1 MKGNVIPMTQS
12 LFAIPEPK
20 PFDQLLSLEGKT
32 AIVTGGGRGLGKYV
46 VMRFAQAGANVVFCA
61 RHTDQLQAVAEQLAS
76 LPGTL
81 VPVTADVSV
90 AEDRQKVIDTACKK
104 FGGIDILVNCAAIY
118 PPGDSFS
125 VDEKTWDSM
134 HDINTKAVFFM
145 STAAARVMVDQGRRG
160 RIINFLSTA
169 FKNAAPMFS
178 AYAISKA
185 GVWEMTRVMSKDFA
199 QYGITVNAVTPGA
212 TLTEEKAAALASGN
226 FADALQNKLG
236 VEPSEMLERLK
247 SMGGNVTEMLKQRM
261 PMGRMGYPEDLA
273 NAVLYLASDMA
284 SYVTGQN
291 IVVDGAQADNSTVS
305 IPAAPS
311 SGATPDAD
319 ATSAS
324 APDNAASSTNAA
336 ANATFSASASTPVA
350 ETTGA
355 DAVEDSNE
363 PDQGLAGHY
372 AASVD
377 TPMGKQEVELDLATD
392 GTALTGTMVF
402 MGKKLQIENGK
413 ATTVGFSYDIHIKM
427 MMRKVDASVHG
438 KRDGDTLSGTIDNP
452 MGSFAFTAARG

>member
-1 MKGNVIPMTQS
+1 MAQS
-12 LFAIPEPK
+12 LFTIPNPK

-46 VMRFAQAGANVVFCA
+46 VMRFAEAGANVVFCA
-61 RHTDQLQAVAEQLAS
+61 RHADQLQVVADQFAS

-81 VPVTADVSV
+81 APVTADVSV
-90 AEDRQKVIDTACKK
+90 AEDRQRLIDTACER
-104 FGGIDILVNCAAIY
+104 FGGLDILVNCAAIY
-118 PPGDSFS
+118 PPGDSMS

-134 HDINTKAVFFM
+134 HDINTKATFFM
-145 STAAARVMVDQGRRG
+145 STAAARVMIDQGRRG

-169 FKNAAPMFS
+169 YMNAAPMFS

-226 FADALQNKLG
+226 FAETLQNQLG
-236 VEPSEMLERLK
+236 VEPGEMLERLK
-247 SMGGNVTEMLKQRM
+247 FMGGNVTEMLKQRM

-305 IPAAPS
+305 IPTAPS
-311 SGATPDAD
+311 
-319 ATSAS
+319 TSAS
-324 APDNAASSTNAA
+324 AGAGEKEAAEKEAI
-336 ANATFSASASTPVA
+336 
-350 ETTGA
+350 EH
-355 DAVEDSNE
+355 SNE
-363 PDQGLAGHY
+363 PDQGLAGRY
-372 AASVD
+372 SASVD
-377 TPMGKQEVELDLATD
+377 TPMGKQEVELDLSTD
-392 GTALTGTMVF
+392 GTLLTGTMVF

-413 ATTVGFSYDIHIKM
+413 ATTAGFSYDIHVKM
-427 MMRKVDASVHG
+427 MMKKMDASVHG
-438 KRDGDTLSGTIDNP
+438 RREGDTLTGSIDNP
-452 MGSFAFTAARG
+452 MGSFAFTAKRD